1 MPSGFTFKIT
11 AEIANTLER
20 CSDDAVLARR
30 GLRDRGDLFHYG
42 APLAEGLMVDDTVG
56 CPPGTTLPAYARERL
71 CTLRPTA
78 MRRSGVAASSAAAPT
93 SVVERWQ
100 ALCNNQ
106 NAGAGAKTAE
116 PRRRRP
122 ECRGEYGNEVMN
134 DTVAYFIFCGRNL
147 SCIHPLTKR
156 V

>member
-42 APLAEGLMVDDTVG
+42 GPLAEGLMVDDTVG

-93 SVVERWQ
+93 SVQVACRQSSGGKLFVTTKTQ
-100 ALCNNQ
+100 APAPKQLSR
-106 NAGAGAKTAE
+106 GAGGPNAVENT
-116 PRRRRP
+116 
-122 ECRGEYGNEVMN
+122 G
-134 DTVAYFIFCGRNL
+134 
-147 SCIHPLTKR
+147 TK
-156 V
+156 